1 MKVSIKISIILLL
14 LMSAVTFYAAP
25 RTYNSERHDFIYLT
39 TDFGFQSLLDTT
51 QSDNRYM
58 NKYMGG
64 GLAIGVGYRY
74 YQDKFIFQTG
84 LSARYGSYT
93 MKLPD
98 VQSGVGF
105 SIVNRMDVLHSGEI
119 ILPFMLGAEG
129 YRVYFLVG
137 PKIGYRFYGSALPKA
152 EVDGIPITLTSGKQ
166 DFRYDWNIMGA
177 VEFGFRLGDVYK
189 EKGADV
195 PYSMTRYYLS
205 LFADGGI
212 IRKNT
217 FYPPCD
223 LIESQGGMTAILN
236 PVMSTKDYIERMY
249 GNFSVGIKF
258 TVLFEVANNGSCVIC
273 KEHKRDKFD
282 W

>member
-1 MKVSIKISIILLL
+1 MKANIKICLIMLL
-14 LMSAVTFYAAP
+14 LMSAVSFHAAP

-39 TDFGFQSLLDTT
+39 TNLGFQSLLDTT
-51 QSDNRYM
+51 QLDNRYM

-64 GLAIGVGYRY
+64 GLEIGVGYRY

-84 LSARYGSYT
+84 LSAHYGSYT

-105 SIVNRMDVLHSGEI
+105 SIVNRMDILHSGEI

-129 YRVYFLVG
+129 YRVYFLAG

-152 EVDGIPITLTSGKQ
+152 EVDGLPITLTSGKQ

-177 VEFGFRLGDVYK
+177 IEIGFRLGDVYK

-195 PYSMTRYYLS
+195 PYSMTRYYLA

-217 FYPPCD
+217 FYPPCN

>member
-1 MKVSIKISIILLL
+1 MKVSIKICLIMLL
-14 LMSAVTFYAAP
+14 LMSTVSFQAAP

-39 TDFGFQSLLDTT
+39 TNFGFQSLLDDK
-51 QSDNRYM
+51 QLNNQYM

-64 GLAIGVGYRY
+64 GCEIGVGYRY

-84 LSARYGSYT
+84 LSAHYGSYT

-129 YRVYFLVG
+129 YRVYFLAG

-152 EVDGIPITLTSGKQ
+152 DVVGLPINLVSAKQ
-166 DFRYDWNIMGA
+166 DFRYDWNFMGA
-177 VEFGFRLGDVYK
+177 IEIGFRLGDVYK

-195 PYSMTRYYLS
+195 PYSMNRYYLA
-205 LFADGGI
+205 LFADGGV

-223 LIESQGGMTAILN
+223 MIESQGGTTTVLN

-258 TVLFEVANNGSCVIC
+258 TVLFEVANDGACVIC